1 MEIIPTAYHYW
12 NKVLLLII
20 ITKSIFELNLRDSK
34 KKKNRD
40 RLGQNRIYFVE
51 CIKKVDGKEIGG
63 SSLVSFDTENAT
75 PNQKRRNSPF
85 K

>member
-34 KKKNRD
+34 KKKK
-40 RLGQNRIYFVE
+40 I
-51 CIKKVDGKEIGG
+51 EIDWDKIEFI
-63 SSLVSFDTENAT
+63 L
-75 PNQKRRNSPF
+75 
-85 K
+85 